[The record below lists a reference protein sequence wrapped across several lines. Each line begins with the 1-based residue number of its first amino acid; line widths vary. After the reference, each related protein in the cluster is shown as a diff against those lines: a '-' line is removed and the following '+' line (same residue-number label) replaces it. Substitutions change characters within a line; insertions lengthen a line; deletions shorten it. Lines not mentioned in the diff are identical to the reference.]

1 MLVYLEYVVSTGV
14 CSAFRIMA
22 IFKGDAVKTHAA
34 LAIALP
40 LVIHLAGRFQ
50 VWGGPH
56 SCLDD
61 DGRLHDRA
69 FPDVT
74 ALQKF
79 RRSERQDRRASGCS
93 GWTGCVVNGPS

>member
-1 MLVYLEYVVSTGV
+1 
-14 CSAFRIMA
+14 MA
-22 IFKGDAVKTHAA
+22 IFKGNAVKTHAA

-56 SCLDD
+56 SCLDND
-61 DGRLHDRA
+61 SRLHHQA
-69 FPDVT
+69 FLGVT
-74 ALQKF
+74 ALPKL
-79 RRSERQDRRASGCS
+79 RRSERQCGRAFGCS

>member
-1 MLVYLEYVVSTGV
+1 MYLEYVLSTGV
-14 CSAFRIMA
+14 CSAFRVMA

-61 DGRLHDRA
+61 DDRLDDRA
-69 FPDVT
+69 FLDVT
-74 ALQKF
+74 AFPKLC
-79 RRSERQDRRASGCS
+79 RSGRQGRRASGCN

>member
-1 MLVYLEYVVSTGV
+1 MLVYLEYVLSTGV

-22 IFKGDAVKTHAA
+22 IFKGYAVKTHAA

-40 LVIHLAGRFQ
+40 LIIHLAGRFQ

-61 DGRLHDRA
+61 NDRLDDRA
-69 FPDVT
+69 FLDVT
-74 ALQKF
+74 VFPKLCRSGRPG
-79 RRSERQDRRASGCS
+79 RRSSGCN
-93 GWTGCVVNGPS
+93 GWTGRVVNGPS